1 MHGLLT
7 NRLLL
12 PQNAQLAL
20 ESAHGALMLR
30 VVLHKLLLRLLQR
43 LTHLI
48 ARSQLN
54 LLLHLQLLAKT
65 LILLQLLGN
74 VCEVLLNFY

>member
-20 ESAHGALMLR
+20 ESAYGALMLR
-30 VVLHKLLLRLLQR
+30 VVLNKLLLRLLQR

-54 LLLHLQLLAKT
+54 QLLHLQLLAKT

-74 VCEVLLNFY
+74 VCEVLLNFD

>member
-1 MHGLLT
+1 
-7 NRLLL
+7 
-12 PQNAQLAL
+12 
-20 ESAHGALMLR
+20 MLR
-30 VVLHKLLLRLLQR
+30 VVLYKLLLRLLQR

-74 VCEVLLNFY
+74 VCEVLLNFD

>member
-1 MHGLLT
+1 
-7 NRLLL
+7 
-12 PQNAQLAL
+12 
-20 ESAHGALMLR
+20 MLR

-74 VCEVLLNFY
+74 VCEVLLNFDQAGVVLILCGCCF